1 MGLFSTSLK
10 KSGILANATDA
21 HCHILPGVD
30 DGVKKLAETL
40 RILTDYEQLGITRV
54 WLTPHIMED
63 MPNTIQHL
71 RERFNELC
79 EAYNG
84 PIELN
89 LAAENMMDSLFDER
103 LENNEVLPIGSEKDM
118 LLVETSYYTPPY
130 GLKDIL
136 RRVQKAGYHPLL
148 AHPERYRYMSL
159 DDYDELHEMGVRM
172 QMNLTSLAGL
182 YGPQA
187 RKRAMHL
194 LGKNYYYTFGTDLHR
209 HKTLAEATEASI
221 PKKVLKSLSSLTT
234 DL

>member
-1 MGLFSTSLK
+1 MGLFSTSFK
-10 KSGILANATDA
+10 KSGLLTNATDA

-30 DGVKKLAETL
+30 DGVRKIDETL
-40 RILTDYEQLGITRV
+40 NILADYEKLGISRV

-63 MPNTIQHL
+63 MPNETQHL
-71 RERFNELC
+71 KEKFNQLC
-79 EAYNG
+79 QAYNG
-84 PIELN
+84 PITLN

-103 LENNEVLPIGSEKDM
+103 LENNDVLPIGDEKDM

-136 RRVQKAGYHPLL
+136 RRVQKAGFHPLL
-148 AHPERYRYMSL
+148 AHPERYRYMTL
-159 DDYDELHEMGVRM
+159 DDYDELNEMGVRM

-182 YGPQA
+182 YGPEA

-194 LGKNYYYTFGTDLHR
+194 LEKNYYYTFGSDLHR

-221 PKKVLKSLSSLTT
+221 PKKAIRLLSSLTSN
-234 DL
+234 L